1 MYYIHL
7 NYTMYYTGLLVS
19 SLLRPVCSTRVGRL
33 LETYSK
39 TSYINQFK
47 DSLFLNI
54 LYDFPI
60 KLHKKLNFS
69 FVSNLNSIN
78 DYETLKI
85 RLICPVLRIG

>member
-39 TSYINQFK
+39 TFYVNQFK
-47 DSLFLNI
+47 DSLF
-54 LYDFPI
+54 
-60 KLHKKLNFS
+60 
-69 FVSNLNSIN
+69 
-78 DYETLKI
+78 
-85 RLICPVLRIG
+85 